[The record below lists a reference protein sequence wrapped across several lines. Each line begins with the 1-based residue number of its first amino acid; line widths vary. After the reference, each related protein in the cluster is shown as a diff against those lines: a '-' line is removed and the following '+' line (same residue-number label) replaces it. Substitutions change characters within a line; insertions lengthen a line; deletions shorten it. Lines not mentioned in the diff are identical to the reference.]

1 MHTLLTLPKESD
13 TVNPL
18 HTRDPL
24 TLRPLNYYFLVEVG
38 GNSVTK
44 SGIEIAD
51 AFVAVHSY
59 GTIIRT
65 DADIRTQPQVPSGIK
80 DLKAGDHIMF
90 VPNNKY
96 DVPTVGGA
104 ISKLIMVP
112 VSAIIGV
119 YDTD

>member
-1 MHTLLTLPKESD
+1 MHTLLTLPKESAVND
-13 TVNPL
+13 TL

-24 TLRPLNYYFLVEVG
+24 KLRPLNYYFLVEVG

-44 SGIEIAD
+44 SGLVVED
-51 AFVAVHSY
+51 SFVAVHSY
-59 GTIIRT
+59 GTIIRA
-65 DADIRTQPQVPSGIK
+65 DVDIRTQPQVPSGIK

-96 DVPTVGGA
+96 DVPTVGGVA
-104 ISKLIMVP
+104 SKLIMVP